1 MGGDNR
7 KSSGGEQA
15 DGSGPA
21 IVLGAVLDGIPES
34 IVLGLGLLGGTGVS
48 LAFIA
53 AVFLSN
59 LPEGVA
65 GTTGLTAAGWAPRRV
80 IGLWLLVT
88 AVSAVASLAGYGLFD
103 SAPATTVAFVLA
115 FAGGAVLTMLADTMM
130 PEAFEHGGRSVGL
143 VTTAGF
149 ALAFALHL
157 MDWTRSSG
165 GQAVHVG
172 DGVGADRRGAGPT
185 DDHAGEV
192 ERVAGV
198 DGDPLAVAGALRA
211 ALRPSMAA
219 GSAYCS
225 PLKPDT
231 KRPPRTRPRS
241 SNRRSA
247 HWRSRHGTA
256 TPSWTARSR
265 NTTPHRASSWSA
277 TTSARPSR
285 SSTGSAAAHQ
295 GPPAGGGGR
304 PPCAQ
309 PAAGERPGGTGGL
322 AGPRPGPGWRRS
334 RRR

>member
-1 MGGDNR
+1 VGSAFFWGAFGAGALVVGAVAALVVPIGRQALGLIMALGSGVLISAVAFDLVEEAVDTTDDLGGVALGLAAGALAFYLGDTVVDRMGGDNR

-21 IVLGAVLDGIPES
+21 IVLGAVRAGIPES

-103 SAPATTVAFVLA
+103 SASATTVAFVLA

-157 MDWTRSSG
+157 MD
-165 GQAVHVG
+165 
-172 DGVGADRRGAGPT
+172 
-185 DDHAGEV
+185 
-192 ERVAGV
+192 
-198 DGDPLAVAGALRA
+198 
-211 ALRPSMAA
+211 
-219 GSAYCS
+219 
-225 PLKPDT
+225 
-231 KRPPRTRPRS
+231 
-241 SNRRSA
+241 
-247 HWRSRHGTA
+247 
-256 TPSWTARSR
+256 
-265 NTTPHRASSWSA
+265 
-277 TTSARPSR
+277 
-285 SSTGSAAAHQ
+285 
-295 GPPAGGGGR
+295 
-304 PPCAQ
+304 
-309 PAAGERPGGTGGL
+309 
-322 AGPRPGPGWRRS
+322 
-334 RRR
+334 